1 LIKIEEWLIEGG
13 WPYCFENQDY
23 HRQKSMQQKKYCL
36 IKIKPFGRSKSVLRK
51 TQQRSLFSLILA
63 ACFVLLVCSS
73 GLGNNTESNTQ
84 PQPAEQNT
92 AKVIVEHSSQW
103 NATIYKIS
111 NGDCTIEWIARNSE
125 IGVIKHSAECTLPL
139 AEQIPLLEKICAEF
153 FGKDKNAQT
162 FRTLYWGRLEPD
174 IPNGSRELSLRLALA
189 AYKSPGWDTKKGKP
203 KKGDINGFVKDLAN
217 REMIYPELKELFGRF
232 HKSIKFSCAEKV
244 LVLKAE
250 KLPFCE
256 QLKQQ
261 GVKATDK
268 LPFDCMT
275 WYSVAA
281 VSQQ

>member
-1 LIKIEEWLIEGG
+1 
-13 WPYCFENQDY
+13 
-23 HRQKSMQQKKYCL
+23 
-36 IKIKPFGRSKSVLRK
+36 
-51 TQQRSLFSLILA
+51 
-63 ACFVLLVCSS
+63 LLVWPAARLDSTGLHVVSQCSAGAVS
-73 GLGNNTESNTQ
+73 PVT
-84 PQPAEQNT
+84 
-92 AKVIVEHSSQW
+92 IEHSSQW

-111 NGDCTIEWIARNSE
+111 SKDCAIEWIARNSE
-125 IGVIKHSAECTLPL
+125 TGVIKHSAECSLPL
-139 AEQIPLLEKICAEF
+139 AEHIPLLEKICAEF
-153 FGKDKNAQT
+153 FGKDKNAKA

-250 KLPFCE
+250 KLPFYE